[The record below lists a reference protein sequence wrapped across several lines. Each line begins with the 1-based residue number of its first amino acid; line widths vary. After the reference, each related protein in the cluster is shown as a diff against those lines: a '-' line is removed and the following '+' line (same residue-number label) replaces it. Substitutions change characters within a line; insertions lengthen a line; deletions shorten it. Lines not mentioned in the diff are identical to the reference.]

1 MTFTIYEKMFQIT
14 NQTIF
19 FSVLLFV
26 NMEFGRTRMQE
37 RHKSG
42 WKPSFFFGLLR
53 FSIFLSF
60 SSTQIDPQRRDAPHL
75 KKVGA
80 TTGALLVLRMDIFWD
95 PSSVK
100 TSPSHVKP
108 QMRFSKNRGAPKSFP
123 KIRLY
128 YVLIRAMTCNDS
140 NDSIWKPTFWG
151 DNEPLFWECTS
162 HW

>member
-14 NQTIF
+14 NQT
-19 FSVLLFV
+19 
-26 NMEFGRTRMQE
+26 
-37 RHKSG
+37 
-42 WKPSFFFGLLR
+42 FFFPYFFLWTWSLAGPECKKDTKVDGNLVFFWFVTIFY
-53 FSIFLSF
+53 FSQFF
-60 SSTQIDPQRRDAPHL
+60 QHTNRPPKKRCSTF